1 MCSNPKGRSI
11 GSYSS
16 PLVNAQ
22 SQDCRCAL
30 EEYLVKVDRL
40 AFDVLKCDGAGD
52 FSALQCIGDRACYC
66 ADSNG
71 AAISQTFSFKKVND
85 FIKKHAPG
93 HSMDLVCGAMRG
105 SVTNDRVW
113 PENYEIWYNNSMKW
127 YDAKP
132 VSEKKV
138 PLLNNVV
145 LAA

>member
-1 MCSNPKGRSI
+1 M
-11 GSYSS
+11 
-16 PLVNAQ
+16 
-22 SQDCRCAL
+22 
-30 EEYLVKVDRL
+30 DRL

-113 PENYEIWYNNSMKW
+113 PENYEMWYNNSMKW
-127 YDAKP
+127 FDAKP
-132 VSEKKV
+132 VSERKI